1 MKKIKLLICL
11 IPSLNI
17 LPAEK
22 SKNNLHSKL
31 SQALGA
37 IQSSNSKRPEDFN
50 LTDCI
55 DDSIAGGTLLH
66 HAICRGQIPWVKKL
80 ILQGANTNKLSN
92 SGYSPL
98 QIAGSFALLGNC
110 GTHNSNKISR
120 IDLTNY
126 QIWNLLIENKAD
138 PRSPD
143 ITSILP
149 AVNTTDKQA
158 PENEHPIRASAF
170 ARMDALNRCDQFLK
184 EIKTAKLSQ
193 SQIRALPI
201 YPVFADHNPQLSK
214 YLAQLDQQEA
224 ENLCPVDIFQC
235 KDKSSPDKEI
245 YIGNKRARNKA
256 K

>member
-1 MKKIKLLICL
+1 MKNIKLLICL

-22 SKNNLHSKL
+22 SKNNLNSKL

-37 IQSSNSKRPEDFN
+37 IQSSNSKRPEDFD
-50 LTDCI
+50 LTDCV
-55 DDSIAGGTLLH
+55 DDSIAGGTLMH
-66 HAICRGQIPWVKKL
+66 HAICRGQIEWVKKL

-98 QIAGSFALLGNC
+98 HIAASFALLGNC
-110 GTHNSNKISR
+110 GTPTLDKKSHS
-120 IDLTNY
+120 DLKNY

-138 PRSPD
+138 PRSSD
-143 ITSILP
+143 ITALLP
-149 AVNTTDKQA
+149 ELNTTHGQA
-158 PENEHPIRASAF
+158 PEHGHPIRASAF

-193 SQIRALPI
+193 AQIRALPI

-224 ENLCPVDIFQC
+224 ENLCPVNIFQC

-245 YIGNKRARNKA
+245 YIGNKRARKS
-256 K
+256 